1 MGPVREPSA
10 ERGFT
15 LIELMI
21 VVAIVAILAAV
32 VVPTFMKSANKTR
45 GKTEVTAMFAEIA
58 MKEEAYKS
66 ESSSN
71 AFLAA
76 SLCHTGGAQ
85 KASYNFQTTCVTTG
99 SAWETLRIQ
108 PPESKMYCA
117 YTIVVGNKASGVVP
131 TLTPPTG
138 FKNSKGVLNTAEGT
152 LASSWWYV
160 TADCDEDLHGGTNAK
175 YYMSSIDQD
184 LQVTNSGS

>member
-21 VVAIVAILAAV
+21 VVAIVAILAVV
-32 VVPTFMKSANKTR
+32 VVPTFLKSANKTK

-66 ESSSN
+66 ESPTN
-71 AFLAA
+71 TYLAA
-76 SLCHTGGAQ
+76 AKCHTGGAQ
-85 KASYNFQTTCVTTG
+85 KTAYNFQTTCITTG

-108 PPESKMYCA
+108 PPESSMYCA
-117 YTIVVGNKASGVVP
+117 YQVFVGTKTDP
-131 TLTPPTG
+131 LLPPGT
-138 FKNSKGVLNTAEGT
+138 FKNSRGSAGTAEPS
-152 LASSWWYV
+152 LSSGWWYV
-160 TADCDEDLHGGTNAK
+160 VADCDEDSHGGTNAK
-175 YYMSSIDQD
+175 YYMSSLDQV

>member
-21 VVAIVAILAAV
+21 VVAVIAVLAVV
-32 VVPTFMKSANKTR
+32 VVPTFLKSANKTK

-58 MKEEAYKS
+58 TKEEAYKS

-71 AFLAA
+71 VYLAA
-76 SLCHTGGAQ
+76 AKCHTSGAQ
-85 KASYNFQTTCVTTG
+85 KTAYNFQTTCVTTG

-108 PPESKMYCA
+108 APESSMYCA
-117 YTIVVGNKASGVVP
+117 YQIFAGTKTD

-138 FKNSKGVLNTAEGT
+138 FKNSRGSAATAEPS
-152 LASSWWYV
+152 LSSGWWYII
-160 TADCDEDLHGGTNAK
+160 ADCDEDSHGGTNAK
-175 YYMSSIDQD
+175 YYMSSLDST